1 MGMFKDI
8 KKLSDQGKEM
18 GKKSGKPTS
27 MMGMIKDTPNVI
39 SQATAAVDDAMA
51 LQEDMQAQ
59 QALLTTGTPAAGTIK
74 SFQDTGTLV
83 NFNPQVVIELDVE
96 ADGQAPYSVQT
107 SAAVPQTMLAQL
119 TPGNKVAI
127 RIDPSNPQNIVID
140 WARFGQV

>member
-1 MGMFKDI
+1 MGMFKDL

-18 GKKSGKPTS
+18 GKKSGRPTS
-27 MMGMIKDTPNVI
+27 MMGMIKDTPNMI

-59 QALLTTGTPAAGTIK
+59 QALLQTGTPAAGTIK

-107 SAAVPQTMLAQL
+107 STAVPQTMLAQL
-119 TPGNKVAI
+119 TPGNRLAI
-127 RIDPSNPQNIVID
+127 RVDPSNPQNIVID

>member
-1 MGMFKDI
+1 MGMFKDL

-59 QALLTTGTPAAGTIK
+59 QVLLQTGTPAAGTIK
-74 SFQDTGTLV
+74 SFQDTGMLV

-96 ADGQAPYSVQT
+96 AEGQAPYSVQT
-107 SAAVPQTMLAQL
+107 STSVPQTMLAQL
-119 TPGNKVAI
+119 QPGNKVAI

>member
-1 MGMFKDI
+1 MGMFKDL

-18 GKKSGKPTS
+18 GKKQGRPTS
-27 MMGMIKDTPNVI
+27 MMGMLKDTPNVI

-51 LQEDMQAQ
+51 LQDDMAAQ
-59 QALLTTGTPAAGTIK
+59 QVLLQTGTPAAGTIK
-74 SFQDTGTLV
+74 SFQDTGALV
-83 NFNPQVVIELDVE
+83 NFNPQVIIELDVE

-119 TPGNKVAI
+119 TPGNKLAV
-127 RIDPSNPQNIVID
+127 RVDPSNPQNIAID